1 MRVLGNAYLSHAQGR
16 VICVPTQ
23 SSANEEIANKSNT
36 TTTAPYERTSGESKN
51 MFNTETYHDDTAG
64 ANDKKGVDTNQSVA
78 KHDVFPSTD
87 TDFSLFLR
95 CSLNV
100 WCAVNHDANSIHDAL
115 CDLLQSATQLCEERW
130 LVSAVL

>member
-1 MRVLGNAYLSHAQGR
+1 
-16 VICVPTQ
+16 
-23 SSANEEIANKSNT
+23 
-36 TTTAPYERTSGESKN
+36 

-64 ANDKKGVDTNQSVA
+64 ANDKKEVDTNQSVA

-130 LVSAVL
+130 LVSAV